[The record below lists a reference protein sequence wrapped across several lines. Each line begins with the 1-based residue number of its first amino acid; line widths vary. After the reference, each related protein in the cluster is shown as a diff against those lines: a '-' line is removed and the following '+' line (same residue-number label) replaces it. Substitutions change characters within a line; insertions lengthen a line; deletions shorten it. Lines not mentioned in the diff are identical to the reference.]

1 MQQIDYFV
9 ICECRLFIYGGKRFL
24 RGIVEYVSTYQYY
37 HEERAARA
45 AARPRDWKVRTYVVR
60 CRRRQSE
67 DGGAQ
72 LSA

>member
-45 AARPRDWKVRTYVVR
+45 RGPAERLEGTYVVR